1 MASRAAVLDNAG
13 MVFMALLW
21 GTMIPALVVLLP
33 LWDPFFLAAARYLVA
48 LPLFVV
54 LLLIVQ
60 GGRLLTPGLPYWRLL
75 CLGLFGYGIFSPLF
89 TLGVHY
95 CHPATAAILVS
106 AAPVLGALVGR
117 AGFGIPFDLR
127 LLPSIA
133 LTVAGAI
140 VATYDPVQGGLAFT
154 GGEPLILIAMTMW
167 NWYSLAAQRWLAGM
181 NQLRI
186 TGLTLIPGAVMI
198 GIFYLI
204 AGALGFA
211 DLPPAPP
218 REISDVLLVVWMA
231 CGCLFGGIVLW
242 NHGVR
247 QFGIVIPSLY
257 MNLVPVVAVLL
268 SAAIGHPP
276 TYWHLAGGA
285 LVVVGIALSYLRR
298 RPAAPTSRSD
308 QPMKEP
314 S

>member
-1 MASRAAVLDNAG
+1 MTSRAAILDNAG
-13 MVFMALLW
+13 MVLMALLW

-33 LWDPFFLAAARYLVA
+33 LWDPFFLAAARYLMA
-48 LPLFVV
+48 LPLFVL

-60 GGRLLTPGLPYWRLL
+60 RGRLLPPGLPYWRLFW
-75 CLGLFGYGIFSPLF
+75 LGLFGYGIFSPLF

-106 AAPVLGALVGR
+106 AAPVLGAVVGR
-117 AGFGIPFDLR
+117 VGFAIPFDRR
-127 LLPSIA
+127 LLPSIV
-133 LTVAGAI
+133 LTVTGAVI
-140 VATYDPVQGGLAFT
+140 ATYDPLQGGLAFS
-154 GGEPLILIAMTMW
+154 GGEPLILVAMAMW

-198 GIFYLI
+198 GFFYLI

-218 REISDVLLVVWMA
+218 RELSDVLLVVWMA
-231 CGCLFGGIVLW
+231 CGCLFGGIILW

-257 MNLVPVVAVLL
+257 MNLVPVVAVAL
-268 SAAIGHPP
+268 SAAVGHPP
-276 TYWHLAGGA
+276 TVWHLAGGA
-285 LVVVGIALSYLRR
+285 LVVIGILFSYLSRR
-298 RPAAPTSRSD
+298 SHAAPAAQQPTE
-308 QPMKEP
+308 EP